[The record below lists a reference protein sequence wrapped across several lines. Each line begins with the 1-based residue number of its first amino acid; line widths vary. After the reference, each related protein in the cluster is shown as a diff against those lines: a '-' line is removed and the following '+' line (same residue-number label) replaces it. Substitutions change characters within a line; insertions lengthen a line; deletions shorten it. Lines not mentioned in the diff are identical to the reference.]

1 MNFLLIRSNRDDT
14 ADLNVRS
21 RTLSGSRFVHKK
33 FSPVNGD
40 RLIRVG
46 LFQGDLG
53 NEHLPRNAPEGRLID
68 VMELNG
74 IVFEKLTRTGR

>member
-1 MNFLLIRSNRDDT
+1 VVVGRADRSSLR
-14 ADLNVRS
+14 VR
-21 RTLSGSRFVHKK
+21 LG
-33 FSPVNGD
+33 GD